1 MNIVHIHISNTR
13 TIDVNTPATKGRK
26 AAGTDAAGNGAAG
39 YDGTANGTALLP
51 GGNLLNGP
59 KNLTIVLILYLLG
72 IFMGAIDTGIVTP
85 ARTLIQSALGVDERT
100 GIWMITIYT
109 LAYAAII
116 PISGKLADRFGRKV
130 VYLVSIGLF
139 GLGSLICSLSILTGQ
154 FWVLLAGRVVQA
166 LGGGGIMPIAT
177 AEFGTTFPPEK
188 RGMALGLVGGVYG
201 IANILGSTIGSA
213 ILGIFG
219 TSRWD
224 LLFLVNVPIAIAIVV
239 AGFFLLPNTKG
250 ESRTKIDWA
259 GIPVLSGMVLLLL
272 YGLRNLDFFKLPSS
286 LGQTNVYPFL
296 LGFLVLLPVLILI
309 ERRSADPVLNLSY
322 FTSRPTLITLILGF
336 AVGIMM
342 MGMVF
347 VPQFAENALSIA
359 TGSGGYFVAI
369 LGIFAGISAPLSG
382 RLIDRFGPKKV
393 LFWGFGITL
402 AGALFLILVTIPQ
415 PSAFTVLA
423 SLAAIGLGLGFTM
436 GTPLNYMMLQ
446 NTRPEE
452 SNSALAT
459 LSLVRSIGT
468 AIAPA
473 IMIGF
478 LAHAG
483 MSAQSNLMALLP
495 PVESPRIESAVKL
508 QAQLEALK
516 KDPQAAAMLTK
527 MSIPSFDMGSTM
539 KFDMSGGGSLP
550 PEIASKLRNA
560 DVTTIADD
568 LKALSSTMFELKTPA
583 VIEKIKGGLGKG
595 MAGIDQALASM
606 DNSAAGLAAGMKGID
621 SALAGMDLGL
631 AGLDAALSRAK
642 APPQIEALKA
652 QAAAMAQSR
661 GELAAKKAG
670 MAAGA
675 SGLAAGRSRLAELR
689 ATMAALRDEITPA
702 FAAAKDGYLAKLEAM
717 RPQIQE
723 TFRSSLNAG
732 FRQMYVTVA
741 VASVLAGI
749 VLAFYRSKLRK
760 DEAGTSAGSAPES
773 GEPGY
778 GAPESGDA

>member
-1 MNIVHIHISNTR
+1 MNIVHMHCFDGR
-13 TIDVNTPATKGRK
+13 TTNVNETTAKGRE
-26 AAGTDAAGNGAAG
+26 AAQNSNAASDEFALSGDA
-39 YDGTANGTALLP
+39 LP
-51 GGNLLNGP
+51 AKP
-59 KNLTIVLILYLLG
+59 KNLTIMLILYLLG

-130 VYLVSIGLF
+130 IYLISIGLF

-201 IANILGSTIGSA
+201 IANILGSTIGSG

-224 LLFLVNVPIAIAIVV
+224 LLFLVNVPIALAIVV
-239 AGFFLLPNTKG
+239 AGLFFLPNNKG
-250 ESRTKIDWA
+250 EARTKIDWA
-259 GIPVLSGMVLLLL
+259 GIPILSGMVLLLL
-272 YGLRNLDFFKLPSS
+272 YGLRNVDFFNLAAS
-286 LGQTNVYPFL
+286 LGRANVYPFL
-296 LGFLVLLPVLILI
+296 IGFLVLLPLLILI

-322 FTSRPTLITLILGF
+322 FTSRATLITLILGF

-342 MGMVF
+342 MGMIF

-483 MSAQSNLMALLP
+483 VSAQTNLMALLP
-495 PVESPRIESAVKL
+495 PIEPPRLENAAKL
-508 QAQLEALK
+508 QSQLDALK
-516 KDPQAAAMLTK
+516 KDPRTAAMLAR
-527 MSIPSFDMGSTM
+527 MDIPSFDMGSVM
-539 KFDMSGGGSLP
+539 KFDMTGGGNLP
-550 PEIASKLRNA
+550 PEIAAKLRNA
-560 DVTTIADD
+560 DVTTITNDI
-568 LKALSSTMFELKTPA
+568 KALSSTMFELKTPP
-583 VIEKIKGGLGKG
+583 VIDKIKSGLEQGLT
-595 MAGIDQALASM
+595 GIDRAIASM
-606 DNSAAGLAAGMKGID
+606 DTMARGPGAASI
-621 SALAGMDLGL
+621 
-631 AGLDAALSRAK
+631 
-642 APPQIEALKA
+642 
-652 QAAAMAQSR
+652 
-661 GELAAKKAG
+661 
-670 MAAGA
+670 
-675 SGLAAGRSRLAELR
+675 AAGRSRLAEVR
-689 ATMAALRDEITPA
+689 STMAAFRDEITPA
-702 FAAAKDGYLAKLEAM
+702 FAAAQSDYLAKLESM
-717 RPQIQE
+717 SPQIE
-723 TFRSSLNAG
+723 ESFRSSLNAG

-741 VASVLAGI
+741 VASVLAAL
-749 VLAFYRSKLRK
+749 VLAFYRSNRRK
-760 DEAGTSAGSAPES
+760 QDNA
-773 GEPGY
+773 
-778 GAPESGDA
+778 

>member
-1 MNIVHIHISNTR
+1 VNVVH
-13 TIDVNTPATKGRK
+13 TKIAILRK
-26 AAGTDAAGNGAAG
+26 SIAMKKVTAA
-39 YDGTANGTALLP
+39 P
-51 GGNLLNGP
+51 GGGASLEKPG
-59 KNLTIVLILYLLG
+59 NLTMILVLYLLG

-130 VYLVSIGLF
+130 IYLVSIGLF
-139 GLGSLICSLSILTGQ
+139 GLGSLICSLSASSGQ

-166 LGGGGIMPIAT
+166 IGGGGIMPIAT
-177 AEFGTTFPPEK
+177 AEFGTTFPAEK

-201 IANILGSTIGSA
+201 IANILGSTIGSS

-219 TSRWD
+219 TARWN
-224 LLFLVNVPIAIAIVV
+224 LIFLVNVPIALAIVA
-239 AGFFLLPNTKG
+239 AGFFFLPNNKG
-250 ESRTKIDWA
+250 ESKTKIDWA
-259 GIPVLSGMVLLLL
+259 GIPVLSAMVLLLL
-272 YGLRNLDFFKLPSS
+272 YGLRNLDFFNLLAS
-286 LGQTNVYPFL
+286 LGRTNVYPFL
-296 LGFLVLLPVLILI
+296 LGFLALLPVLILI

-359 TGSGGYFVAI
+359 SGSGGYFVAM
-369 LGIFAGISAPLSG
+369 LGLFAGISAPLSG

-393 LFWGFGITL
+393 LFSGFGITL

-415 PSAFTVLA
+415 SSTFTVLA
-423 SLAAIGLGLGFTM
+423 SLGIIGLGLGFTM

-483 MSAQSNLMALLP
+483 MSAQTNLMALLP
-495 PVESPRIESAVKL
+495 PVESPRLENTVKL
-508 QAQLEALK
+508 QAQLEALR
-516 KDPQAAAMLTK
+516 KDPQAAAMLSK

-539 KFDMSGGGSLP
+539 KLDIGSGSLP
-550 PEIASKLRNA
+550 PEIAARLRSA
-560 DVTTIADD
+560 DVTTIVDD
-568 LKALSSTMFELKTPA
+568 LKVLSSTMFELKTPS
-583 VIEKIKGGLGKG
+583 VIEKITGGLGQG
-595 MAGIDQALASM
+595 LIGIDQALASM
-606 DNSAAGLAAGMKGID
+606 DKSAAGLSGGMKGLD
-621 SALAGMDLGL
+621 SALMGMDLGL
-631 AGLDAALSRAK
+631 AGIDAALARAK
-642 APPQIEALKA
+642 APPQIDALKA
-652 QAAAMAQSR
+652 QRAAMAQSR
-661 GELAAKKAG
+661 DELAAKKAG
-670 MAAGA
+670 MVAGAAGI
-675 SGLAAGRSRLAELR
+675 AAGRARLAELR
-689 ATMAALRDEITPA
+689 STLADLQGEVAPA
-702 FAAAKDGYLAKLEAM
+702 FAASKNDYLAKLEAM
-717 RPQIQE
+717 RPQIEE
-723 TFRSSLNAG
+723 TFRSSLNSG

-741 VASVLAGI
+741 AASVVAGI
-749 VLAFYRSKLRK
+749 VLAFYRSARRK
-760 DEAGTSAGSAPES
+760 DEAGASSVPAAGNA
-773 GEPGY
+773 
-778 GAPESGDA
+778 